1 MCLGFAV
8 LDAAYIWA
16 AGLLGYPDALRQY
29 PEVAALVVAA
39 NMSIPMAAWMRY
51 RGMSW
56 RPIGEMSAAM
66 FVEAVVLIG
75 AYWLGLIAGR
85 DVFLWEHG
93 LMMPFMIAPMLFRL
107 ELYTGMLPT
116 ARTQSTITSLTT
128 SGEQPELPAYPAR

>member
-1 MCLGFAV
+1 MCAAMCLGFAV

-107 ELYTGMLPT
+107 ELYTGH
-116 ARTQSTITSLTT
+116 AAHGSHAEHDHIAHDERR
-128 SGEQPELPAYPAR
+128 AA